1 MSKIK
6 EVVNLKHEVKFKN
19 LMRHDVILFRKKFY
33 YINLYNIIY
42 INII

>member
-19 LMRHDVILFRKKFY
+19 LMRRDVILLEKSF
-33 YINLYNIIY
+33 II
-42 INII
+42 